1 MMMTTQEMTREEK
14 KSFYEES
21 IRQISAQMSTLRVMM
36 QNERGLD
43 YDWHEQTVMTLRK
56 LIGYYQIDLQ
66 VLDKKRT

>member
-36 QNERGLD
+36 QSERGLD
-43 YDWHEQTVMTLRK
+43 YDWHEQTLMTLRK
-56 LIGYYQIDLQ
+56 VRGFYEVDLHLLEKNQ
-66 VLDKKRT
+66 T

>member
-43 YDWHEQTVMTLRK
+43 YDWHEQTLMTLRK
-56 LIGYYQIDLQ
+56 VRGFYEVDLHLLEKNQ
-66 VLDKKRT
+66 T